1 MSSSFPSRKDANRNL
16 VAFAASGGCLFA
28 LVLAALTWWLIDSER
43 RAKEMARYGEGL
55 AEDVAFL
62 AAEPLRRD
70 DRIGLGLVVGRL
82 VERSEVR
89 GIAVHTEQGQ
99 PFVAVGN
106 IASLQEPT
114 YRKRVAAQGTTVG
127 NVYVALNP
135 ANFRP
140 AAMSYLIVGAVG
152 VAAVLFAF
160 GVGSAVSTYLNRAP
174 RHRVDLTT
182 AANAAEPN
190 TDAKNPQRFRYGVV
204 ANLFHRA
211 SMADDDRHAALRFA
225 KEAAARAANHYGGE
239 AAELPEIGTMMTFD
253 GAERGLDAVCAAL
266 LLREVLNGAWSGTRP
281 LFRYGVDT
289 LSTKLP
295 TTGATEQDQRN
306 LVLLSSLAPNG
317 ALAIG
322 EGAYSALAPA
332 DALQVAPLDNPA
344 VRALASTPPQGI
356 ILDINDSAQSA
367 TLAHQAAEIAS
378 ALQTPD
384 AHRTV

>member
-1 MSSSFPSRKDANRNL
+1 MSSSFPSRKDASRNL

-43 RAKEMARYGEGL
+43 RAKEMTRYGEGL

-140 AAMSYLIVGAVG
+140 AAASYLIVGAVG

-160 GVGSAVSTYLNRAP
+160 GVGSAVSAYLNRAP

-182 AANAAEPN
+182 TAQPTAE
-190 TDAKNPQRFRYGVV
+190 TDSPESSRYGVV

-211 SMADDDRHAALRFA
+211 SMADDDRHAALQYA
-225 KEAAARAANHYGGE
+225 NEAAARAANLYGGE
-239 AAELPEIGTMMTFD
+239 ATELPQVGAMMTFD
-253 GAERGLDAVCAAL
+253 GFGPERGLDAVCAAL
-266 LLREVLNGAWSGTRP
+266 LLREVLSSAWPATRIP
-281 LFRYGVDT
+281 FRYGVDA
-289 LSTKLP
+289 LS
-295 TTGATEQDQRN
+295 TEQDQHN

-344 VRALASTPPQGI
+344 VRALASTPPEGI
-356 ILDINDSAQSA
+356 VLDINDSAQAA